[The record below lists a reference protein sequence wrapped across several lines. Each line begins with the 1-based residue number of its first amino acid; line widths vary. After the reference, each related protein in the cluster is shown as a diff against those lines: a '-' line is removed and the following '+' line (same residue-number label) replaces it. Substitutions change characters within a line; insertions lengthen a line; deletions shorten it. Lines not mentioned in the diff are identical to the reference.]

1 MSLQVVT
8 NPSSK
13 AIQSFYRK
21 HPQVRLDVSHY
32 IERDNVHIVF
42 HRHSTWVFLVFHVPE
57 YIAHRKSIESVELN
71 IFYDRETNKSTI
83 FAFDTEHFFTRY
95 SREFEQ
101 MQFQTFGSFLE
112 KLLDT
117 VLTDESRIIEH
128 ILLDVRRIKKEYSNG
143 TDATV
148 VIRHLTNSLI
158 NISSLKM
165 IVDNQDK
172 LIEKAEKYVRD
183 HGEVPI
189 SDRRTHIREELTYAK
204 EFCQTLMDSIDTKYQ
219 VKQAEILY
227 AYTKYT
233 FIFFLA
239 GASFQVVYGFVQDS
253 SPIKLTFW
261 IASLITFLGTLVM
274 FRRFR

>member
-1 MSLQVVT
+1 
-8 NPSSK
+8 
-13 AIQSFYRK
+13 
-21 HPQVRLDVSHY
+21 
-32 IERDNVHIVF
+32 
-42 HRHSTWVFLVFHVPE
+42 
-57 YIAHRKSIESVELN
+57 
-71 IFYDRETNKSTI
+71 
-83 FAFDTEHFFTRY
+83 
-95 SREFEQ
+95 
-101 MQFQTFGSFLE
+101 
-112 KLLDT
+112 
-117 VLTDESRIIEH
+117 
-128 ILLDVRRIKKEYSNG
+128 
-143 TDATV
+143 
-148 VIRHLTNSLI
+148 
-158 NISSLKM
+158 M